1 MSGASLD
8 VLGTPRAPRNPG
20 NTRMSPSERA
30 CGPIPIGSCGLLLP
44 QLRELR
50 RDDVLIRRVARENA
64 DVAGKL
70 VHTGDKR
77 P

>member
-20 NTRMSPSERA
+20 NTRMSLSERA

-44 QLRELR
+44 QRRELR
-50 RDDVLIRRVARENA
+50 RDDILIRHVAGEDA
-64 DVAGKL
+64 DVTGKL
-70 VHTGDKR
+70 IHAGDER